1 MVLWHG
7 GVIKQEKVVFSTPSH
22 VTYGLYFF
30 EKDQT
35 ICVSNS
41 LYLLMAYNGLE
52 MDSEYAGY
60 EVDFNSIR
68 KGVDKYTRQIRA
80 LLNGKVVSV
89 KMIYYANLEINNHG
103 SYIIKD
109 KETIPPFKITKTI
122 IKNYYN
128 Q

>member
-1 MVLWHG
+1 
-7 GVIKQEKVVFSTPSH
+7 
-22 VTYGLYFF
+22 
-30 EKDQT
+30 
-35 ICVSNS
+35 
-41 LYLLMAYNGLE
+41 MAYNGLE